1 MNIVLA
7 IDSFKGCLTSEEVE
21 DTLAPVLR
29 ATGARVHALPMSD
42 GGEGMLHAF
51 ITALDGR
58 MVELTVHD
66 PLMRPVRA
74 CYGLAPDGTA
84 VIETAQACGL
94 TLIPPH
100 RRNPLTASTYGVGQ
114 LVAHALKNGCRRFIV
129 GLGGSGTSDAGVG
142 MLRALTDA
150 LGGDSERCP
159 YGIDHALLA
168 RATRG
173 CSFVLASDVRNPLY
187 GADGAARVFA
197 PQKGATPAM
206 VDELDRRA
214 RDFALLS
221 ARHMGY
227 DRSLMPGAGAAG
239 GLGYAFMQYLGATA
253 ASGADLL
260 LELVHFDRLMADADL
275 VITGEGHAD
284 RQTLMGKLPERV
296 LQKALA
302 HGVATWLIAGRADHT
317 EALLRAGFA
326 RVESITP
333 PGTDLREAVRPDTA
347 RRNLRAWAFR
357 TFGTPASAEEDT
369 HTPV

>member
-1 MNIVLA
+1 
-7 IDSFKGCLTSEEVE
+7 
-21 DTLAPVLR
+21 
-29 ATGARVHALPMSD
+29 
-42 GGEGMLHAF
+42 
-51 ITALDGR
+51 
-58 MVELTVHD
+58 
-66 PLMRPVRA
+66 
-74 CYGLAPDGTA
+74 
-84 VIETAQACGL
+84 
-94 TLIPPH
+94 
-100 RRNPLTASTYGVGQ
+100 
-114 LVAHALKNGCRRFIV
+114 
-129 GLGGSGTSDAGVG
+129 
-142 MLRALTDA
+142 
-150 LGGDSERCP
+150 
-159 YGIDHALLA
+159 
-168 RATRG
+168 
-173 CSFVLASDVRNPLY
+173 
-187 GADGAARVFA
+187 
-197 PQKGATPAM
+197 M

-302 HGVATWLIAGRADHT
+302 HGVTTWLIAGRADHT

-347 RRNLRAWAFR
+347 RRNLRVWAFR

-369 HTPV
+369 HTPA